1 MQEQQGQW
9 ALKLKEFNSMGKTK
23 TAILTNETKAVKSSA
38 EEYAEKKAKKAAA
51 MAPKEE
57 KTPKVVEVKVE
68 EAPVV
73 EEVVEKPTRT
83 KDKILTVTQRGKKYL
98 ESKGKISKTTLYK
111 LEDAIKAVKEST
123 YSKFDGTMELHLNV
137 KKIGVN
143 VQVTLPYSTGKQKK
157 IEIADEK
164 TLAKLKEG
172 KIDFDLL
179 LTTAE
184 MMPKLAMYARL
195 LGPKGLMPNPKN
207 GTVIKSEK
215 DAEKFKGNLI
225 TLKTEREAA
234 IVHTSFGKVSQ
245 KTEELV
251 KNAESILTVLGGSK
265 TIIRAFMKSTMSP
278 SVKIAI

>member
-1 MQEQQGQW
+1 
-9 ALKLKEFNSMGKTK
+9 MGKTK
-23 TAILTNETKAVKSSA
+23 TAVLSGAPEVKKTSA
-38 EEYAEKKAKKAAA
+38 EEYAEKKAKKAAM
-51 MAPKEE
+51 MAKNSPAVETKEE
-57 KTPKVVEVKVE
+57 IKVVEETPVETVE
-68 EAPVV
+68 EAPHRVTK
-73 EEVVEKPTRT
+73 EIIEK
-83 KDKILTVTQRGKKYL
+83 VRGKKYL
-98 ESKGKISKTTLYK
+98 ESKGKVSRTTLYK

-123 YSKFDGTMELHLNV
+123 YSKFDGTMELHMVV
-137 KKIGVN
+137 KKTGIN
-143 VQVTLPYSTGKQKK
+143 VQTTLPYSTGKQKK

-172 KIDFDLL
+172 KVDFDLL
-179 LTTAE
+179 LATAD
-184 MMPKLAMYARL
+184 MMPKLAMFARL

-234 IVHTSFGKVSQ
+234 LIHTAFGKVSQ

-251 KNAESILTVLGGSK
+251 KNAEAILTALGGSK

-278 SVKIAI
+278 SVKVQI

>member
-1 MQEQQGQW
+1 
-9 ALKLKEFNSMGKTK
+9 MGKTK
-23 TAILTNETKAVKSSA
+23 TAILTNEVKTVKSSA
-38 EEYAEKKAKKAAA
+38 EEYAEKKAKRAAA
-51 MAPKEE
+51 LAPKEE
-57 KTPKVVEVKVE
+57 IKADPEINSGLEEKKTEVAIETPKRVN
-68 EAPVV
+68 
-73 EEVVEKPTRT
+73 
-83 KDKILTVTQRGKKYL
+83 KILTVTSRGKKYL
-98 ESKGKISKTTLYK
+98 ESKSKVSKATLYK
-111 LEDAIKAVKEST
+111 IEDAVKAVKEST

-137 KKIGVN
+137 KKTGIN
-143 VQVTLPYSTGKQKK
+143 VQTILPFSSGKVKR

-184 MMPKLAMYARL
+184 MMPKLAMFARL

-234 IVHTSFGKVSQ
+234 LIHTSFGKVSQ

-251 KNAESILTVLGGSK
+251 KNAESILNALGGSK
-265 TIIRAFMKSTMSP
+265 TIDRVFMKSTMSP
-278 SVKIAI
+278 SVKIQI

>member
-1 MQEQQGQW
+1 
-9 ALKLKEFNSMGKTK
+9 MGKTK
-23 TAILTNETKAVKSSA
+23 TAILTNEIKATKSSA

-51 MAPKEE
+51 LAPKEE
-57 KTPKVVEVKVE
+57 KKVETPSAVTEVMADKEPEVVEV
-68 EAPVV
+68 EAPKRK
-73 EEVVEKPTRT
+73 E
-83 KDKILTVTQRGKKYL
+83 KILAVSSRGKKYL
-98 ESKGKISKTTLYK
+98 ESKSKVSKTTLYK
-111 LEDAIKAVKEST
+111 LEDAVKAIKEST

-137 KKIGVN
+137 KKTGVN
-143 VQVTLPYSTGKQKK
+143 VQTTLPFSTGKQKK

-179 LTTAE
+179 LATAE
-184 MMPKLAMYARL
+184 MMPKLAMFARL

-245 KTEELV
+245 SVEELV
-251 KNAESILTVLGGSK
+251 KNAEVILTALGGAK
-265 TIIRAFMKSTMSP
+265 TIVRAYMKSTMSP
-278 SVKIAI
+278 SVKVQI